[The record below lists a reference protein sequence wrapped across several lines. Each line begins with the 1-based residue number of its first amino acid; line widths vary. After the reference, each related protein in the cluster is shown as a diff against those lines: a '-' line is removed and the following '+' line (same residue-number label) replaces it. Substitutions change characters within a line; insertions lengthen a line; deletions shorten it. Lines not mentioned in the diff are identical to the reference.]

1 MLPAGIVRGVVAG
14 GGGKSGS
21 ASLLATLV
29 EALARLPQ
37 VQQSILLIQAL
48 PLQPAS
54 QIVRALQPVLLALA
68 KVSPLDEAVSP
79 SPPTHTP
86 ATLALSFCTS
96 TTALV
101 SACDESSRP
110 TVHKLCTR
118 LWIQIVLQC
127 LETLLTTVFNV

>member
-1 MLPAGIVRGVVAG
+1 MRGVAVG

-21 ASLLATLV
+21 GSLLATLV

-68 KVSPLDEAVSP
+68 KVSPLDEAVRP
-79 SPPTHTP
+79 SLLPHLP
-86 ATLALSFCTS
+86 LSFCTS
-96 TTALV
+96 TDALV
-101 SACDESSRP
+101 SACDEP
-110 TVHKLCTR
+110 QVHRARHCT
-118 LWIQIVLQC
+118 LLQTEIVMQC
-127 LETLLTTVFNV
+127 LETLLAAGIGVCRF